1 MSLTPVIVRAVLH
14 KEFVGAKPD
23 KVLAACLIAGVACG
37 WACASSAAEFR
48 SVAENAAILYDAP
61 SAKAK
66 KLFVVSHGYPFE
78 VVVVVE
84 GWSKVRDASGELTWV
99 ESKQLADRRT
109 VLVKV
114 SLAQVRE
121 AANDNAPVVFQA
133 QHNVLLDLLEVTG
146 GWLRVRHRDGQA
158 GYVRVSEVWGA

>member
-1 MSLTPVIVRAVLH
+1 ML
-14 KEFVGAKPD
+14 GA
-23 KVLAACLIAGVACG
+23 LS
-37 WACASSAAEFR
+37 WACAGAAAEFR

-84 GWSKVRDASGELTWV
+84 GWSKVRDASGEMTWV
-99 ESKQLADRRT
+99 ESRQLADRRT

-114 SLAQVRE
+114 SIAQVRE

-133 QHNVLLDLLEVTG
+133 QLNVLLDLLEVTG
-146 GWLRVRHRDGQA
+146 GWLRVRHRDGQT

>member
-1 MSLTPVIVRAVLH
+1 MINR
-14 KEFVGAKPD
+14 
-23 KVLAACLIAGVACG
+23 LAACFVAGVA
-37 WACASSAAEFR
+37 WACAGAAAEFR

-84 GWSKVRDASGELTWV
+84 GWSKVRDASGEMTWV

-114 SLAQVRE
+114 SIAQVRE

-133 QHNVLLDLLEVTG
+133 QQNVLLDLLEVTG
-146 GWLRVRHRDGQA
+146 GWLRVRHRDGQT

>member
-1 MSLTPVIVRAVLH
+1 MTTRRVACLFA
-14 KEFVGAKPD
+14 
-23 KVLAACLIAGVACG
+23 AACLG
-37 WACASSAAEFR
+37 WTCVGSAADFR

-78 VVVVVE
+78 VVVIVE

-99 ESKQLADRRT
+99 ESKQLADKRT
-109 VLVKV
+109 VLVKAP
-114 SLAQVRE
+114 LAQVRE
-121 AANDNAPVVFQA
+121 AADDTAPVVFQA
-133 QHNVLLDLLEVTG
+133 QQNVLLDLLEVAG

-158 GYVRVSEVWGA
+158 GYVRVTQVWGA